1 MSLAGGE
8 LSFLHGCTYPAQ
20 TACRL
25 TIVPSWFCSWRE
37 VDLRSLKG
45 SPDEENE
52 EVMAWAFALRR
63 AHALVG
69 AHTADA
75 SGPVGV
81 KCKLIV
87 FLS

>member
-1 MSLAGGE
+1 
-8 LSFLHGCTYPAQ
+8 
-20 TACRL
+20 
-25 TIVPSWFCSWRE
+25 
-37 VDLRSLKG
+37 
-45 SPDEENE
+45 
-52 EVMAWAFALRR
+52 MAWAFALRR